1 MLEFSKHVIFD
12 EIEYDRNELEAFVKQ
27 FDDCVVNHADWQK
40 RIHGGKQSYGVPKGY
55 NVVDTTLLEGK
66 IPTEY
71 PEVRNLLDKFKI
83 AIDEK
88 HVVLSHYDV
97 GFKLRPHTDH
107 ACQASVMFPILP
119 EDAGA
124 ELIFHDV
131 EPPYEKAF
139 DYKDYWDKIDYVVQY
154 QTKHP
159 TAFTTQVPHSVA
171 EVKESRIYLKFMI
184 FNHTFGELK
193 DLCKKGELF

>member
-1 MLEFSKHVIFD
+1 MIEFSKHVIFD
-12 EIEYDRNELEAFVKQ
+12 EIEYDRKELEMFLKK
-27 FDDCVVNHADWQK
+27 FEGCIVNHADWQH
-40 RIHGGKQSYGVPKGY
+40 RVNGVQVYGVPKGY

-71 PEVRNLLDKFKI
+71 SEVRNLLDKFKI
-83 AIDEK
+83 NIDEK
-88 HVVLSHYDV
+88 HVVLSHYDI

-131 EPPYEKAF
+131 DPPYKKAF
-139 DYKDYWDKIDYVVQY
+139 DYKDYWDKIDYKVQY

-171 EVKESRIYLKFMI
+171 EVKEPRTYLKFMI
-184 FNHTFGELK
+184 FEHTFDELK
-193 DLCKKGELF
+193 DLCKNGELF